1 MNKKVV
7 TTDEQQLII
16 DEPGNI
22 VITARPGSGKTFTI
36 VEKIKLISNELLD
49 YQGVI
54 AISFTRKASE
64 ELQIRCKIMN
74 IAKKCSFFGT
84 IDKFYISQIICPFAK
99 HITNSNKK
107 LEVRDKIDNFP
118 EYKGLEEIRNG
129 ITEETKKLL
138 IQSLK
143 DGNIFLVTQKDPNL
157 ELPED
162 KNDIY
167 SIGTICKIKQI
178 LKLPKGGATRVL
190 VEGIER
196 AEVIDFIVNEAFLEC
211 NVKKI
216 LDKES
221 DVEDKED
228 TAFKNQLIKAFDE
241 YIYATECD
249 ESKVSSL
256 IDQENN
262 LSKISDLVAAYM
274 QLSDE
279 KKQIILET
287 IDVHERI
294 EKLLIFIEE
303 EIQIV
308 QIEKEISNKVKTKI
322 DKSNKEY
329 FLREQIKAI
338 QQELGEDEQAREVS
352 KYVSYLRKS
361 KLSKQVK
368 EKAQYEIDRLL
379 KANSGDANYIRNYL
393 DWLIALPWGKATKDS
408 FDIDKVSKVLDDE
421 HYGLQEVKERILEY
435 LAVKQ
440 YTKSLKGPIL
450 CLVGPPGVGKS
461 SIAES
466 IADSLNRKF
475 VRISLGG
482 IKDEAEIRGHRR
494 TYIGAMPGRIIYALK
509 EAKVNNPLI
518 LLDEIDKL
526 SNDYKG
532 NPADALLEVLDPN
545 QNKTFRDSFMEV
557 DIDLSNILFVTTA
570 NSLETIP
577 RALLDRMEIIEVSGY
592 TYEEKFNIA
601 KKHLL
606 KRVMKECNVDE
617 SKIKISDNAIK
628 EIINGYTRESGVRS
642 LEREINK
649 VVRKSIIE
657 LIKSKKE
664 SIKISSNNLEKYLGP
679 IIYEFENKEKED
691 KVGVVTGLAWTAY
704 GGDTLPVEVAVMK
717 GNGKLELT
725 GQLGDVMQESAKT
738 AYSYVRANS
747 DKYNISEEFYK
758 KYDIHIHVPEGAVPK
773 DGPSAG
779 VTMVTAL
786 VSALSNKKVKGNVAM
801 TGEVTLTGR
810 VLPIGGVK
818 EKCLAAHRIGID
830 TIILPKENK
839 KNVNEI
845 PPSIKSKLNLI
856 FADKVEEVLQNALIG
871 VDISDN

>member
-1 MNKKVV
+1 MNS
-7 TTDEQQLII
+7 ESILL
-16 DEPGNI
+16 P
-22 VITARPGSGKTFTI
+22 VIPLR
-36 VEKIKLISNELLD
+36 
-49 YQGVI
+49 
-54 AISFTRKASE
+54 
-64 ELQIRCKIMN
+64 
-74 IAKKCSFFGT
+74 
-84 IDKFYISQIICPFAK
+84 
-99 HITNSNKK
+99 
-107 LEVRDKIDNFP
+107 
-118 EYKGLEEIRNG
+118 G
-129 ITEETKKLL
+129 ITIFPNMIIHFDIGREKSVASLE
-138 IQSLK
+138 QAMLK

-167 SIGTICKIKQI
+167 SRGTICKIKQI

-196 AEVIDFIVNEAFLEC
+196 AEVIDFIVNETFLEC

>member
-1 MNKKVV
+1 MNS
-7 TTDEQQLII
+7 ESILL
-16 DEPGNI
+16 P
-22 VITARPGSGKTFTI
+22 VIPLR
-36 VEKIKLISNELLD
+36 
-49 YQGVI
+49 
-54 AISFTRKASE
+54 
-64 ELQIRCKIMN
+64 
-74 IAKKCSFFGT
+74 
-84 IDKFYISQIICPFAK
+84 
-99 HITNSNKK
+99 
-107 LEVRDKIDNFP
+107 
-118 EYKGLEEIRNG
+118 G
-129 ITEETKKLL
+129 ITIFPNMIIHFDIGREKSVASLE
-138 IQSLK
+138 QAMLK

-167 SIGTICKIKQI
+167 SIVTICKIKQI

-196 AEVIDFIVNEAFLEC
+196 AEVIDFIVNETFLEC

-649 VVRKSIIE
+649 VIRKSIIE

>member
-1 MNKKVV
+1 MNS
-7 TTDEQQLII
+7 ESILL
-16 DEPGNI
+16 P
-22 VITARPGSGKTFTI
+22 VIPLR
-36 VEKIKLISNELLD
+36 
-49 YQGVI
+49 
-54 AISFTRKASE
+54 
-64 ELQIRCKIMN
+64 
-74 IAKKCSFFGT
+74 
-84 IDKFYISQIICPFAK
+84 
-99 HITNSNKK
+99 
-107 LEVRDKIDNFP
+107 
-118 EYKGLEEIRNG
+118 G
-129 ITEETKKLL
+129 ITIFPNMIIHFDIGREKSVASLE
-138 IQSLK
+138 QAMLK

-221 DVEDKED
+221 YVEDKED

>member
-1 MNKKVV
+1 MNS
-7 TTDEQQLII
+7 ESILL
-16 DEPGNI
+16 P
-22 VITARPGSGKTFTI
+22 VIPLR
-36 VEKIKLISNELLD
+36 
-49 YQGVI
+49 
-54 AISFTRKASE
+54 
-64 ELQIRCKIMN
+64 
-74 IAKKCSFFGT
+74 
-84 IDKFYISQIICPFAK
+84 
-99 HITNSNKK
+99 
-107 LEVRDKIDNFP
+107 
-118 EYKGLEEIRNG
+118 G
-129 ITEETKKLL
+129 ITIFPNMIIHFDIGREKSVASLE
-138 IQSLK
+138 QAMLK

-196 AEVIDFIVNEAFLEC
+196 AEVIDFIVNETFLEC

-649 VVRKSIIE
+649 VIRKSIIE

-786 VSALSNKKVKGNVAM
+786 VSALSNKKVKSNVAM

>member
-1 MNKKVV
+1 M
-7 TTDEQQLII
+7 
-16 DEPGNI
+16 
-22 VITARPGSGKTFTI
+22 
-36 VEKIKLISNELLD
+36 
-49 YQGVI
+49 
-54 AISFTRKASE
+54 
-64 ELQIRCKIMN
+64 
-74 IAKKCSFFGT
+74 
-84 IDKFYISQIICPFAK
+84 
-99 HITNSNKK
+99 
-107 LEVRDKIDNFP
+107 
-118 EYKGLEEIRNG
+118 
-129 ITEETKKLL
+129 
-138 IQSLK
+138 K

>member
-1 MNKKVV
+1 MNS
-7 TTDEQQLII
+7 ESILL
-16 DEPGNI
+16 P
-22 VITARPGSGKTFTI
+22 VIPLR
-36 VEKIKLISNELLD
+36 
-49 YQGVI
+49 
-54 AISFTRKASE
+54 
-64 ELQIRCKIMN
+64 
-74 IAKKCSFFGT
+74 
-84 IDKFYISQIICPFAK
+84 
-99 HITNSNKK
+99 
-107 LEVRDKIDNFP
+107 
-118 EYKGLEEIRNG
+118 G
-129 ITEETKKLL
+129 ITIFPNMIIHFDIGREKSVASLE
-138 IQSLK
+138 QAMLK
-143 DGNIFLVTQKDPNL
+143 DGNIFLVTQKEPNL

-196 AEVIDFIVNEAFLEC
+196 AEVIDFIVNETFLEC

-649 VVRKSIIE
+649 VIRKSIIE

>member
-1 MNKKVV
+1 MNS
-7 TTDEQQLII
+7 ESILL
-16 DEPGNI
+16 P
-22 VITARPGSGKTFTI
+22 VIPLR
-36 VEKIKLISNELLD
+36 
-49 YQGVI
+49 
-54 AISFTRKASE
+54 
-64 ELQIRCKIMN
+64 
-74 IAKKCSFFGT
+74 
-84 IDKFYISQIICPFAK
+84 
-99 HITNSNKK
+99 
-107 LEVRDKIDNFP
+107 
-118 EYKGLEEIRNG
+118 G
-129 ITEETKKLL
+129 ITIFPNMIIHFDIGREKSVASLE
-138 IQSLK
+138 QAMLK

-196 AEVIDFIVNEAFLEC
+196 AEVIDFIVNETFLEC

-628 EIINGYTRESGVRS
+628 EIINGYTREYGVRS

>member
-1 MNKKVV
+1 MNS
-7 TTDEQQLII
+7 ESILL
-16 DEPGNI
+16 P
-22 VITARPGSGKTFTI
+22 VIPLR
-36 VEKIKLISNELLD
+36 
-49 YQGVI
+49 
-54 AISFTRKASE
+54 
-64 ELQIRCKIMN
+64 
-74 IAKKCSFFGT
+74 
-84 IDKFYISQIICPFAK
+84 
-99 HITNSNKK
+99 
-107 LEVRDKIDNFP
+107 
-118 EYKGLEEIRNG
+118 G
-129 ITEETKKLL
+129 ITIFPNMIIHFDIGREKSVASLE
-138 IQSLK
+138 QAMLK

-196 AEVIDFIVNEAFLEC
+196 AEVIDFIVNETFLEC

-747 DKYNISEEFYK
+747 DKYNIAEEFYK

>member
-1 MNKKVV
+1 MNS
-7 TTDEQQLII
+7 ESILL
-16 DEPGNI
+16 P
-22 VITARPGSGKTFTI
+22 VIPLR
-36 VEKIKLISNELLD
+36 
-49 YQGVI
+49 
-54 AISFTRKASE
+54 
-64 ELQIRCKIMN
+64 
-74 IAKKCSFFGT
+74 
-84 IDKFYISQIICPFAK
+84 
-99 HITNSNKK
+99 
-107 LEVRDKIDNFP
+107 
-118 EYKGLEEIRNG
+118 G
-129 ITEETKKLL
+129 ITIFPNMIIHFDIGREKSVASLE
-138 IQSLK
+138 QAMLK

-196 AEVIDFIVNEAFLEC
+196 AEVIDFIVNETFLEC

-592 TYEEKFNIA
+592 TYKEKFNIA

>member
-1 MNKKVV
+1 MNS
-7 TTDEQQLII
+7 ESILL
-16 DEPGNI
+16 P
-22 VITARPGSGKTFTI
+22 VIPLR
-36 VEKIKLISNELLD
+36 
-49 YQGVI
+49 
-54 AISFTRKASE
+54 
-64 ELQIRCKIMN
+64 
-74 IAKKCSFFGT
+74 
-84 IDKFYISQIICPFAK
+84 
-99 HITNSNKK
+99 
-107 LEVRDKIDNFP
+107 
-118 EYKGLEEIRNG
+118 G
-129 ITEETKKLL
+129 ITIFPNMIIHFDIGREKSVASLE
-138 IQSLK
+138 QAMLK

-196 AEVIDFIVNEAFLEC
+196 AEVIYFIVNETFLEC

-649 VVRKSIIE
+649 VIRKSIIE

>member
-1 MNKKVV
+1 MNS
-7 TTDEQQLII
+7 ESILL
-16 DEPGNI
+16 P
-22 VITARPGSGKTFTI
+22 VIPLR
-36 VEKIKLISNELLD
+36 
-49 YQGVI
+49 
-54 AISFTRKASE
+54 
-64 ELQIRCKIMN
+64 
-74 IAKKCSFFGT
+74 
-84 IDKFYISQIICPFAK
+84 
-99 HITNSNKK
+99 
-107 LEVRDKIDNFP
+107 
-118 EYKGLEEIRNG
+118 G
-129 ITEETKKLL
+129 ITIFPNMIIHFDIGREKSVASLE
-138 IQSLK
+138 QAMLK

-196 AEVIDFIVNEAFLEC
+196 AEVIDFIVNETFLEC

-856 FADKVEEVLQNALIG
+856 FADKVEEVLQIG

>member
-1 MNKKVV
+1 MNS
-7 TTDEQQLII
+7 ESILL
-16 DEPGNI
+16 P
-22 VITARPGSGKTFTI
+22 VIPLR
-36 VEKIKLISNELLD
+36 
-49 YQGVI
+49 
-54 AISFTRKASE
+54 
-64 ELQIRCKIMN
+64 
-74 IAKKCSFFGT
+74 
-84 IDKFYISQIICPFAK
+84 
-99 HITNSNKK
+99 
-107 LEVRDKIDNFP
+107 
-118 EYKGLEEIRNG
+118 G
-129 ITEETKKLL
+129 ITIFPNMIIHFDIGREKSVASLE
-138 IQSLK
+138 QAMLK

-167 SIGTICKIKQI
+167 SIGSICKIKQI

-196 AEVIDFIVNEAFLEC
+196 AEVIDFIVNETFLEC

-649 VVRKSIIE
+649 VIRKSIIE

>member
-1 MNKKVV
+1 MIS
-7 TTDEQQLII
+7 ESILL
-16 DEPGNI
+16 P
-22 VITARPGSGKTFTI
+22 VIPLR
-36 VEKIKLISNELLD
+36 
-49 YQGVI
+49 
-54 AISFTRKASE
+54 
-64 ELQIRCKIMN
+64 
-74 IAKKCSFFGT
+74 
-84 IDKFYISQIICPFAK
+84 
-99 HITNSNKK
+99 
-107 LEVRDKIDNFP
+107 
-118 EYKGLEEIRNG
+118 G
-129 ITEETKKLL
+129 ITIFPNMIIHFDIGREKSVASLE
-138 IQSLK
+138 QAMLK

-196 AEVIDFIVNEAFLEC
+196 AEVIDFIVNETFLEC

-649 VVRKSIIE
+649 VIRKSIIE

>member
-1 MNKKVV
+1 MNS
-7 TTDEQQLII
+7 ESILL
-16 DEPGNI
+16 P
-22 VITARPGSGKTFTI
+22 VIPLR
-36 VEKIKLISNELLD
+36 
-49 YQGVI
+49 
-54 AISFTRKASE
+54 
-64 ELQIRCKIMN
+64 
-74 IAKKCSFFGT
+74 
-84 IDKFYISQIICPFAK
+84 
-99 HITNSNKK
+99 
-107 LEVRDKIDNFP
+107 
-118 EYKGLEEIRNG
+118 G
-129 ITEETKKLL
+129 ITIFPNMIIHFDIGREKSVASLE
-138 IQSLK
+138 QAMLK

-196 AEVIDFIVNEAFLEC
+196 AEVIDFIVNETFLEC

-221 DVEDKED
+221 DVEDNED

-601 KKHLL
+601 KKYLL

-649 VVRKSIIE
+649 VIRKSIIE

>member
-1 MNKKVV
+1 MNS
-7 TTDEQQLII
+7 ESILL
-16 DEPGNI
+16 P
-22 VITARPGSGKTFTI
+22 VIPLR
-36 VEKIKLISNELLD
+36 
-49 YQGVI
+49 
-54 AISFTRKASE
+54 
-64 ELQIRCKIMN
+64 
-74 IAKKCSFFGT
+74 
-84 IDKFYISQIICPFAK
+84 
-99 HITNSNKK
+99 
-107 LEVRDKIDNFP
+107 
-118 EYKGLEEIRNG
+118 G
-129 ITEETKKLL
+129 ITIFPNMIIHFDIGREKSVASLE
-138 IQSLK
+138 QAMLK

-196 AEVIDFIVNEAFLEC
+196 AEVIDFIVNETFLEC

-649 VVRKSIIE
+649 VIRKSIIE

-747 DKYNISEEFYK
+747 DKYNISEDFYK

>member
-1 MNKKVV
+1 MNS
-7 TTDEQQLII
+7 ESILL
-16 DEPGNI
+16 P
-22 VITARPGSGKTFTI
+22 VIPLR
-36 VEKIKLISNELLD
+36 
-49 YQGVI
+49 
-54 AISFTRKASE
+54 
-64 ELQIRCKIMN
+64 
-74 IAKKCSFFGT
+74 
-84 IDKFYISQIICPFAK
+84 
-99 HITNSNKK
+99 
-107 LEVRDKIDNFP
+107 
-118 EYKGLEEIRNG
+118 G
-129 ITEETKKLL
+129 ITIFPNMIIHFDIGREKSVASLE
-138 IQSLK
+138 QAMLK

-379 KANSGDANYIRNYL
+379 KANSGDVNYIRNYL

-606 KRVMKECNVDE
+606 KRVMKECNVDG

>member
-1 MNKKVV
+1 MNS
-7 TTDEQQLII
+7 ESILL
-16 DEPGNI
+16 P
-22 VITARPGSGKTFTI
+22 VIPLR
-36 VEKIKLISNELLD
+36 
-49 YQGVI
+49 
-54 AISFTRKASE
+54 
-64 ELQIRCKIMN
+64 
-74 IAKKCSFFGT
+74 
-84 IDKFYISQIICPFAK
+84 
-99 HITNSNKK
+99 
-107 LEVRDKIDNFP
+107 
-118 EYKGLEEIRNG
+118 G
-129 ITEETKKLL
+129 ITIFPNMIIHFDIGREKSVASLE
-138 IQSLK
+138 QAMLK

-196 AEVIDFIVNEAFLEC
+196 AEVIDFIVNETFLEC

-649 VVRKSIIE
+649 VIRKSIIE

-801 TGEVTLTGR
+801 TGEVTLTGI